1 MSVPQFSFGYKEACE
16 KPLPTYKEY
25 IETSI
30 LLDIISGKTSPLYQD
45 LFQKGLINSS
55 FSNEYFIG
63 YGYETVLFEGES
75 ENPQAVAD
83 ALKAEIARVKKDG
96 IDCELFESVRRS
108 MYGKEIMMYND
119 IDSVANSM
127 ITCDFNGWNM
137 FDAMDIYKNVTVSDL
152 EKRLSNMMFE
162 QYSALSVVKNKD

>member
-1 MSVPQFSFGYKEACE
+1 MR
-16 KPLPTYKEY
+16 LR
-25 IETSI
+25 
-30 LLDIISGKTSPLYQD
+30 
-45 LFQKGLINSS
+45 QKLH
-55 FSNEYFIG
+55 
-63 YGYETVLFEGES
+63 
-75 ENPQAVAD
+75 
-83 ALKAEIARVKKDG
+83 ALKKDG